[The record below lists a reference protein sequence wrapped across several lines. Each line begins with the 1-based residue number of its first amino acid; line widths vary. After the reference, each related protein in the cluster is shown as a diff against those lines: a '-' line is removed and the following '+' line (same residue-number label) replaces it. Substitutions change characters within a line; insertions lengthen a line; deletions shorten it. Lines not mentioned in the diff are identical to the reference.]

1 LDGAWLTILY
11 SLPILAVSLLVIM
24 YVSDRIIRYVL
35 IISKVFGLSEM
46 AAGFIILSVTTS
58 LPELSV
64 STVASLAGEGG
75 LSVGNILG
83 SNVANL
89 TIILGLSILIAR
101 KTITLK
107 GQSNKEL
114 VQFLFI
120 SSIIPLF
127 IFQRGSLGPVL
138 GIVLLILFTY
148 FGITVSRKTEKNN
161 NGVDEKPQQQKK
173 ENIAFI
179 GIKFLIG
186 VAVIILLSRFA
197 VDSSVDIAD
206 LVGLPSSI
214 IGATI
219 IGLGTSL
226 PELATTI
233 QALKQG
239 LVSMALGNLLGSC
252 ITNMTLILGVTS
264 LLSFSEVNVVAVQSI
279 MFYVLVSSLSVWYM
293 VGAAERLTRKSAI
306 FLCIIYG
313 VFILQQVGVSV
324 FIF

>member
-1 LDGAWLTILY
+1 
-11 SLPILAVSLLVIM
+11 
-24 YVSDRIIRYVL
+24 
-35 IISKVFGLSEM
+35 
-46 AAGFIILSVTTS
+46 
-58 LPELSV
+58 
-64 STVASLAGEGG
+64 
-75 LSVGNILG
+75 
-83 SNVANL
+83 
-89 TIILGLSILIAR
+89 
-101 KTITLK
+101 LK

-120 SSIIPLF
+120 SSMIPLF
-127 IFQRGSLGPVL
+127 IVQRGSLGPVL
-138 GIVLLILFTY
+138 GIVLLILFAY
-148 FGITVSRKTEKNN
+148 FGVTVSRKTDPTTLE
-161 NGVDEKPQQQKK
+161 ETPQQQKEEK
-173 ENIAFI
+173 MTFV

-186 VAVIILLSRFA
+186 VALIILLSKFA
-197 VDSSVDIAD
+197 VDSSIEIAD
-206 LVGLPSSI
+206 FVGLPTSI

-252 ITNMTLILGVTS
+252 ITNITLILGVSS

-279 MFYVLVSSLSVWYM
+279 MFYVLLSSLSVWYM
-293 VGAAERLTRKSAI
+293 VSSAERLTRKSAI
-306 FLCIIYG
+306 FLCLIYA

>member
-1 LDGAWLTILY
+1 ML
-11 SLPILAVSLLVIM
+11 
-24 YVSDRIIRYVL
+24 VSDRIIRYVL
-35 IISKVFGLSEM
+35 VISKAIGLSEM
-46 AAGFIILSVTTS
+46 AAGFILLSVITS

-64 STVASLAGEGG
+64 SIVASLGDEGG
-75 LSVGNILG
+75 LSVGNVLG

-89 TIILGLSILIAR
+89 TIILGLSLLIAR
-101 KTITLK
+101 KTITLN

-120 SSIIPLF
+120 SSMIPLF
-127 IFQRGSLGPVL
+127 IVQRGSLGPVL
-138 GIVLLILFTY
+138 GIVLLILFAY
-148 FGITVSRKTEKNN
+148 FGVTISRKTEPTTLK
-161 NGVDEKPQQQKK
+161 ETPQQQKE
-173 ENIAFI
+173 ENIAFVA
-179 GIKFLIG
+179 IKFLIG
-186 VAVIILLSRFA
+186 VALIILLSTFA

-206 LVGLPSSI
+206 FVGLPTSI

-252 ITNMTLILGVTS
+252 ITNITLILGISS
-264 LLSFSEVNVVAVQSI
+264 LLSFSEVNVLAVQSI
-279 MFYVLVSSLSVWYM
+279 MFYVLLSSLSVWYM
-293 VGAAERLTRKSAI
+293 VGATERLTRKSAI
-306 FLCIIYG
+306 FLCLIYSA
-313 VFILQQVGVSV
+313 FILQQVGVSV

>member
-1 LDGAWLTILY
+1 MIIY
-11 SLPILAVSLLVIM
+11 SIPILAASLLLIM
-24 YVSDRIIRYVL
+24 LVSDRIIRYVL
-35 IISKVFGLSEM
+35 VISRALGLSEM
-46 AAGFIILSVTTS
+46 AAGFILLSIVTS

-75 LSVGNILG
+75 LSVGNVLG

-89 TIILGLSILIAR
+89 TIILGLAILIAR

-107 GQSNKEL
+107 GQANKEL

-127 IFQRGSLGPVL
+127 IVQRGSLGPVL
-138 GIVLLILFTY
+138 GIVLLILFAY
-148 FGITVSRKTEKNN
+148 FGVTVSRKTETTTTN
-161 NGVDEKPQQQKK
+161 EKPPPQQQKE
-173 ENIAFI
+173 ENMSFVV
-179 GIKFLIG
+179 IKFLVG
-186 VAVIILLSRFA
+186 VGLIILLSKFA
-197 VDSSVDIAD
+197 VDSSVEIAD
-206 LVGLPSSI
+206 FVGLPPSI

-219 IGLGTSL
+219 IGFGTSL

-252 ITNMTLILGVTS
+252 ITNITLILGVSS
-264 LLSFSEVNVVAVQSI
+264 LLSFSPVNVVAVQSI
-279 MFYVLVSSLSVWYM
+279 MFYVLLSSLSVWYM
-293 VGAAERLTRKSAI
+293 VGSTERLTKKSAI
-306 FLCIIYG
+306 FLCMIYG